1 MDSSLFSFNNYDVLI
16 ILLHVKCKESI
27 LVIKLQMAYT
37 GESIKSRGKNYSQGF
52 WQGTGK
58 ILIVWN
64 VERKRLVWYEQ
75 LTFPYIVLLQY
86 KNIFKILA
94 RLFVLFM
101 HRKKGQQHN
110 LSFDKRPTQSI
121 NVKYD
126 EKLTSA
132 QDRVNYSR
140 NTSFS
145 CYKTLKESN
154 GRLNERVA
162 INRILAFAQRV
173 LGSPR
178 GKRVSTKRRPK
189 TKDRRLKTEDRRLK
203 TEKRRP

>member
-1 MDSSLFSFNNYDVLI
+1 M
-16 ILLHVKCKESI
+16 
-27 LVIKLQMAYT
+27 
-37 GESIKSRGKNYSQGF
+37 
-52 WQGTGK
+52 
-58 ILIVWN
+58 WN
-64 VERKRLVWYEQ
+64 VESKRLVWYEQ

-101 HRKKGQQHN
+101 LRKKGQQHN

-189 TKDRRLKTEDRRLK
+189 TKDRRLKTEDRRPKNEDPNFFARIRHGQLK
-203 TEKRRP
+203 NQAKAFLSANRCENNGDLRFVEKTPWIYKTKTLTKTLC